1 MVTRSGEMLSVQR
14 GSEAEGGVT
23 PPLSVLLSPPP
34 PHAMSRLEQAINP
47 KSFSGI
53 DIPITTFS
61 HVNSA
66 VQLDFL

>member
-1 MVTRSGEMLSVQR
+1 MLSVQR
-14 GSEAEGGVT
+14 GNELEGGVT

-34 PHAMSRLEQAINP
+34 PHAISRLEQVINP

-66 VQLDFL
+66 VQSGFL